1 MKIVVFG
8 LSVSSAWGNGHAT
21 LWRGLIGALDAL
33 GHEVVFFEKNAP
45 YYAQHRDMYELGG
58 RSELVIYEHFDDVVT
73 RAARELRSADAAMV
87 TSYCPDGRRACQL
100 VLCQSHVARVFY
112 DLDTPVTLDR
122 LKNGQLVSY
131 LPEGGLTE
139 FDLVLSYTGGPAL
152 DALRHR
158 LGARRVVPL
167 YGSVDPRRHA
177 PAKPRSE
184 WRAACSYLGTYALD
198 RQSAL
203 ERLFLGPARLR
214 PSEKFILGGSLY
226 PDDFGWAPNIWYAAH
241 VSPFDH
247 AAFYA
252 SSPLTVSVTRG
263 PMAEMGFCPSGRL
276 FEAAACGTPVLSD
289 SWSGLHEFF
298 EPGSEILV
306 AHTTEEAL
314 DAIELPREA
323 LSRIGR
329 RARERAL
336 DEHTSTHRARELVAY
351 LERLAAG
358 EHRGDARSQ
367 SEVSS

>member
-21 LWRGLIGALDAL
+21 LWRGLIGALHAL
-33 GHEVVFFEKNAP
+33 GHDVVFFEKNAP
-45 YYAQHRDMYELGG
+45 YYAQHRDIYELKG
-58 RSELVIYEHFDDVVT
+58 RSELVIYDDFDEAET
-73 RAARELRSADAAMV
+73 RATTELRSADAAIV
-87 TSYCPDGRRACQL
+87 TSYCPDAQRASAL
-100 VLCQSHVARVFY
+100 VLCQSRIARVFY

-122 LKNGQLVSY
+122 LKTGQRVSY
-131 LPEGGLTE
+131 VPEEGLSE
-139 FDLVLSYTGGPAL
+139 FDLVLSYTGGPAI

-203 ERLFLGPARLR
+203 ERLFLAPARLR
-214 PSEKFILGGSLY
+214 PSKKFILGGSLY

-252 SSPLTVSVTRG
+252 SSPITVSVTRG

-289 SWSGLHEFF
+289 SWSGLREFF

-314 DAIELPREA
+314 DAIELPRDE
-323 LSRIGR
+323 LSRLGR

-336 DEHTSTHRARELVAY
+336 DEHTAMHRARELVSH
-351 LERLAAG
+351 LEALENSERRRDNRL
-358 EHRGDARSQ
+358 Q
-367 SEVSS
+367 SEVNS